1 VSERV
6 TVAPVI
12 RPGRPEEASR
22 LVELWRAAGAT
33 PSRTDSPAEVRR
45 LLAAPESVVLVAE
58 RDGRLVG
65 TVVGGWDGWRGNIYR
80 LVVSPEERRQG
91 LARALVVE
99 LAQRLRTRGARRIT
113 ALVEREHGP
122 AMAFWDSLRDIGCA
136 RDPRMMRFVL

>member
-12 RPGRPEEASR
+12 RPGRPKEASR
-22 LVELWRAAGAT
+22 LVELCW
-33 PSRTDSPAEVRR
+33 
-45 LLAAPESVVLVAE
+45 
-58 RDGRLVG
+58 
-65 TVVGGWDGWRGNIYR
+65 W
-80 LVVSPEERRQG
+80 VSPEERRQG

-122 AMAFWDSLRDIGCA
+122 AMAFWGSLRDIGCA